1 MRPLRKLSL
10 TLFPSKSTL
19 SGKAESFDSN
29 PETLT
34 FQLAPEA
41 ATPYQSSGF
50 RVERFRVFGFRVK
63 VSEDVGFGNPG
74 LRS

>member
-1 MRPLRKLSL
+1 MGALRKPSL

-19 SGKAESFDSN
+19 SGEAGSFDSN

-41 ATPYQSSGF
+41 ATPYQSSRF
-50 RVERFRVFGFRVK
+50 RVERFRVFEFRVK
-63 VSEDVGFGNPG
+63 VLEDVGFGNPG